1 MLKELRRWVV
11 AFAVVSAVTVPVAY
25 GSVAHTPSPVGTMGY
40 IQLDNSELIAP
51 DLMRAFVPTGST
63 DQRCLVT
70 FSETTID
77 SIGPAPFC
85 GARTVNGVHGLLI
98 SINLEQVQDVGVG
111 AVPHDVEHQT
121 AGLVLLRAKGVGRE
135 LSLAPPRREIAS
147 PSSLIVQPRS
157 PSTRA
162 PRSIQRDRQP
172 RSPQG

>member
-98 SINLEQVQDVGVG
+98 TIPLEAATDHLYVALTVFQQ
-111 AVPHDVEHQT
+111 
-121 AGLVLLRAKGVGRE
+121 LAKSYG
-135 LSLAPPRREIAS
+135 
-147 PSSLIVQPRS
+147 QP
-157 PSTRA
+157 TLYT
-162 PRSIQRDRQP
+162 
-172 RSPQG
+172 GT